1 MAGKLAFL
9 CAQNV
14 NIFAKCHIFHIAAG
28 APRPPLP
35 SPSPTAT
42 PLLPR
47 CPVCPSS
54 VCPRLSTV
62 GNVLFT
68 TTATSDAAGGCGTTC
83 CHSTHSTTCNGN
95 VVVGCRKVGN
105 WQLAAPFGLNKS
117 RPRETSFRSRIDL
130 ERVSA
135 L

>member
-28 APRPPLP
+28 APAPH
-35 SPSPTAT
+35 
-42 PLLPR
+42 LLLACAASL
-47 CPVCPSS
+47 CPVLF
-54 VCPRLSTV
+54 RLSACPPAV
-62 GNVLFT
+62 HSGQRFVYDKRNVVVLV
-68 TTATSDAAGGCGTTC
+68 SAGGCGTTC
-83 CHSTHSTTCNGN
+83 CNGHGVV
-95 VVVGCRKVGN
+95 VVVGN
-105 WQLAAPFGLNKS
+105 W
-117 RPRETSFRSRIDL
+117 RPPSALTSPETSFRSRIDL

>member
-28 APRPPLP
+28 APAPH
-35 SPSPTAT
+35 
-42 PLLPR
+42 LLLAWAASL
-47 CPVCPSS
+47 CPVLF
-54 VCPRLSTV
+54 RLSACPPAV
-62 GNVLFT
+62 HSGQRFVYDKRNVVVVV
-68 TTATSDAAGGCGTTC
+68 SAGGCGTTC
-83 CHSTHSTTCNGN
+83 CNGHGN
-95 VVVGCRKVGN
+95 DGVVVVVVGN
-105 WQLAAPFGLNKS
+105 W
-117 RPRETSFRSRIDL
+117 RPPSALTSPETSFRSRIDL